1 MVTRRHSIRR
11 RPYDASVVNAVAAA
25 GIPAAI
31 LAHQGGWDEMLL
43 VIGPIALVAGL
54 LWLARRRVTKAQPP
68 EDTDTAA

>member
-1 MVTRRHSIRR
+1 
-11 RPYDASVVNAVAAA
+11 VVNAVAAA

-54 LWLARRRVTKAQPP
+54 LWLARRRVTRAEGLQGG
-68 EDTDTAA
+68 DTPDEPHPSA